1 MSELSGKQQRAVA
14 QETSILLAALVVE
27 HGMSFDTA
35 VSSVEM
41 ALHTAYWGDMDEHYQ
56 GAIVP
61 VPTGGGNDAH

>member
-27 HGMSFDTA
+27 HGLSFDAA
-35 VSSVEM
+35 VSSVKA
-41 ALHTAYWGDMDEHYQ
+41 ALDAAYWGDMDEHYQ

-61 VPTGGGNDAH
+61 VPTGGGNE